1 MKKKVTSVFLS
12 LLLLVS
18 FVVPYAQAATFK
30 DVSSNYTFS
39 REVNYLTGKGI
50 ISGYP
55 DGTFRP
61 NESVTRAAAA
71 IMIGRALGLDGTQR
85 KTKFPD
91 VGASSVASGYI
102 QSAVEAGIISGFT
115 DGTFRPSETVTRGQ
129 LAIFLSRAFN
139 LKETTSVTF
148 TDVST
153 SSAAYPYIGKLLAAK
168 ITTGYPDNTYRP
180 NVKVTRGQFSAFMA
194 RALNP
199 LYLPGDNME
208 VSFLNVGQGDAI
220 FIKFPNDKTMLV
232 DAGRWDSDVKRE
244 LSALGVTKIDTF
256 VATHPD
262 ADHIGGADYVIKNYN
277 VKTVIDSGLDHTTE
291 VYTDYLEAVNQ
302 AGSIFKEAAIGQN
315 ITLDSDVDVKVL
327 YVNSESSDSNDGSIV
342 LMVTY
347 KNIDY
352 LLTGDAGVEVE
363 ADLVAKYN
371 LQAEVL
377 KVSHHGSHTGS
388 SQAFL
393 NEVKPTYAMLS
404 YGENNSYDHPHSVIV
419 SRLQALNAKILTTVG
434 GSINTSTNGQSVT
447 VKGGGTVAPTP
458 TPTPTPIPTPTPP
471 STTSTVKII
480 SKDLDGEIVGIKNT
494 GTTSVNLSGW
504 KLVSVQGNQTY
515 TFDNITIGAGKTI
528 YITSGPDAKNT
539 PPYYRWTTGYIWSN
553 SGDKAELYNANGVK
567 VSEMN

>member
-30 DVSSNYTFS
+30 DVSSNYTFY

-50 ISGYP
+50 ITGYP

-115 DGTFRPSETVTRGQ
+115 DGTFRPNESVTRGQ

-168 ITTGYPDNTYRP
+168 ITTGYTDNTYRP

-194 RALNP
+194 RALDP
-199 LYLPGDNME
+199 LYLPGDSME

-220 FIKFPNDKTMLV
+220 FIKFPNGKTMLV
-232 DAGRWDSDVKRE
+232 DAGRWDKDVKRE
-244 LSALGVTKIDTF
+244 LSALGVTNIDTF

-291 VYTDYLEAVNQ
+291 VYTDYLEAVDQ
-302 AGSIFKEAAIGQN
+302 AGSLFKEAAIGQN

-327 YVNSESSDSNDGSIV
+327 YVNSKSSDSNDGSIV

-347 KNIDY
+347 KNVDY
-352 LLTGDAGVEVE
+352 LLTGDAGTEVE
-363 ADLVAKYN
+363 ANLVAKYN

-377 KVSHHGSHTGS
+377 KVSHHGSSTGS

-404 YGENNSYDHPHSVIV
+404 YGENNTYEHPDSVVV

-434 GSINTSTNGQSVT
+434 GSINTSTNGQSLT
-447 VKGGGTVAPTP
+447 VKGGGTVTP
-458 TPTPTPIPTPTPP
+458 APTPTPP
-471 STTSTVKII
+471 STTSSVKIV
-480 SKDLDGEIVGIKNT
+480 SKELDNEIVGIKNT

-528 YITSGPDAKNT
+528 YITSGPNAKDT
-539 PPYYRWTTGYIWSN
+539 PPYYRWTTANIWAN
-553 SGDKAELYNANGVK
+553 NGDKAELYNANGVK